1 MKSSL
6 PFQNMLKEKQ
16 IVEACIR
23 EERVAQRQLYEQFAG
38 KLFALSLR
46 YMKSK
51 DEAQDV
57 LQDAF
62 VKIFKNLQSFR
73 FDCPLEAWLKRIVIN
88 TALKAIQ
95 KRGQMPSMDIDDYHG
110 EFDQNP
116 GNMGLE
122 NLKMETLL
130 KLIGELPEGC
140 QTIFNLYA
148 IEGYKH
154 NEIAEMLNISEG
166 TSKSQYFRAK
176 SLLVDRIEL
185 ENIRLAKVN

>member
-1 MKSSL
+1 MSNDKL
-6 PFQNMLKEKQ
+6 V
-16 IVEACIR
+16 VEACIR

-38 KLFALSLR
+38 KLYAVSLR
-46 YMKSK
+46 YMKSR

-62 VKIFKNLQSFR
+62 IKIYKNLHSFR

-95 KRGQMPSMDIDDYHG
+95 KRGQMPTMDIVDYQG
-110 EFDQNP
+110 DLDENP

-122 NLKMETLL
+122 NLKMDTLL
-130 KLIGELPEGC
+130 GLINELPEGC
-140 QTIFNLYA
+140 RAVFNLYA

-154 NEIAEMLNISEG
+154 HEIAELLNINEG
-166 TSKSQYFRAK
+166 TSKSQFSRART
-176 SLLVDRIEL
+176 LLIEKIEK
-185 ENIRLAKVN
+185 ENIRLAKAN

>member
-1 MKSSL
+1 MSNDKL
-6 PFQNMLKEKQ
+6 V
-16 IVEACIR
+16 VEACIR

-38 KLFALSLR
+38 KLYAVSLR
-46 YMKSK
+46 YMKSR

-62 VKIFKNLQSFR
+62 IKIYKNLHSFR

-95 KRGQMPSMDIDDYHG
+95 KRGQMPTMDIVDYQG
-110 EFDQNP
+110 DLDENP

-122 NLKMETLL
+122 NLKMDTLL
-130 KLIGELPEGC
+130 GLINELPDGC
-140 QTIFNLYA
+140 RAVFNLYA

-154 NEIAEMLNISEG
+154 HEIAELLNINEG
-166 TSKSQYFRAK
+166 TSKSQFSRART
-176 SLLVDRIEL
+176 LLIEKIEK
-185 ENIRLAKVN
+185 ENIRLAKAN

>member
-1 MKSSL
+1 MSNDKL
-6 PFQNMLKEKQ
+6 V
-16 IVEACIR
+16 VEACIR

-38 KLFALSLR
+38 KLYAVSLR
-46 YMKSK
+46 YMKNR

-62 VKIFKNLQSFR
+62 IKIYKNLHSFR

-95 KRGQMPSMDIDDYHG
+95 KRGQMPTMDIVDYQG
-110 EFDQNP
+110 DLDENP

-122 NLKMETLL
+122 NLKMDTLMG
-130 KLIGELPEGC
+130 LIHELPEGC
-140 QTIFNLYA
+140 RAVFNLYA

-154 NEIAEMLNISEG
+154 HEIAELLNINEG
-166 TSKSQYFRAK
+166 TSKSQFSRAK
-176 SLLVDRIEL
+176 MLLVEKIEK
-185 ENIRLAKVN
+185 ENIRLAKAN

>member
-1 MKSSL
+1 MSNDKL
-6 PFQNMLKEKQ
+6 V
-16 IVEACIR
+16 VEACIR

-38 KLFALSLR
+38 KLYAVSLR
-46 YMKSK
+46 YMKSR

-62 VKIFKNLQSFR
+62 IKIYKNLHSFR

-95 KRGQMPSMDIDDYHG
+95 KRGQMPTMDIVDYQG
-110 EFDQNP
+110 DLDENP

-122 NLKMETLL
+122 NLKMDTLL
-130 KLIGELPEGC
+130 GLINELPDGC
-140 QTIFNLYA
+140 RAVFNLYA

-154 NEIAEMLNISEG
+154 HEIAELLNINEG
-166 TSKSQYFRAK
+166 TSKSQFSRART
-176 SLLVDRIEL
+176 LLIDKIEK
-185 ENIRLAKVN
+185 ENIRLAKAN